1 MRKTQNERVGWSVA
15 RYARIIQLRIPVG
28 TDLTVSDKGREAL
41 GWQKEGGYDVRT
53 YARAHGKASS
63 IARDG
68 LSTDRVIM

>member
-15 RYARIIQLRIPVG
+15 RIIQLRIPVG
-28 TDLTVSDKGREAL
+28 TGLTVSDKGREAL